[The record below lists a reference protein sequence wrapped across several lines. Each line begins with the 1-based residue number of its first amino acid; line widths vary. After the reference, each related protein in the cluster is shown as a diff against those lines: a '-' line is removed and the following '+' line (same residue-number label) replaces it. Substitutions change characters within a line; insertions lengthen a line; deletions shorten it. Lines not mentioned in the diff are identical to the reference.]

1 MKVLDTQALHLPVY
15 SKGLKILWF
24 LYFSLVLISE
34 QTKRFGGLR
43 DLFCHQHFELLRR
56 QALPLPV
63 DICHFRKPAR
73 RPRLASIT
81 STPPPPPPPAS
92 SLLQPGTSWP
102 SGSEG
107 SGNMKAPGLEGARNS
122 SRCISLASDKPR
134 RRAGRAGD
142 QGLRCPLPSIHLLVP
157 PG

>member
-81 STPPPPPPPAS
+81 STPPPTSPSFELAAAWDLLAFRFRGFWEYESSRTRRRQEFQQMYQS
-92 SLLQPGTSWP
+92 SLG
-102 SGSEG
+102 
-107 SGNMKAPGLEGARNS
+107 
-122 SRCISLASDKPR
+122 
-134 RRAGRAGD
+134 
-142 QGLRCPLPSIHLLVP
+142 
-157 PG
+157 